1 MSSMFDN
8 YVEDIKKDEF
18 EKTAVKRPMAQDL
31 KVKMKPQLLI
41 SYNPQTQQSQ
51 MMVKRLDNVLER
63 LQGLERM
70 EITALNEMIDQ
81 AAIKDLGLPKI
92 GLTLMVRGKKI
103 ASLEGVQSEMEI
115 QKMFNDN
122 RGNLV

>member
-8 YVEDIKKDEF
+8 YIEDIKKDDF

-31 KVKMKPQLLI
+31 KIKMKPQLLI
-41 SYNPQTQQSQ
+41 SYNPQSQQSQ
-51 MMVKRLDNVLER
+51 MMVKRLDNVLEKV
-63 LQGLERM
+63 QGLERM

-103 ASLEGVQSEMEI
+103 ASLAGIQSEMEI
-115 QKMFNDN
+115 QKMFNAN
-122 RGNLV
+122 RGKLV

>member
-103 ASLEGVQSEMEI
+103 ASLAGVQSEMEI

-122 RGNLV
+122 RNNLV

>member
-8 YVEDIKKDEF
+8 YIEDIKKDDF
-18 EKTAVKRPMAQDL
+18 EKTAVRRPMAQDL
-31 KVKMKPQLLI
+31 KIKMKPQLLI
-41 SYNPQTQQSQ
+41 SYNPQSQQSQ
-51 MMVKRLDNVLER
+51 MMVKRLDNVLEKV
-63 LQGLERM
+63 QGLERM

-115 QKMFNDN
+115 QKMFNAN
-122 RGNLV
+122 RGKLV

>member
-1 MSSMFDN
+1 MFDN
-8 YVEDIKKDEF
+8 YIEDIKKDDF

-31 KVKMKPQLLI
+31 KIKMKPQLLI
-41 SYNPQTQQSQ
+41 SYNPQSQQSQ
-51 MMVKRLDNVLER
+51 MMVKRLDNVLEKV
-63 LQGLERM
+63 QGLERM

-115 QKMFNDN
+115 QKMFNAN
-122 RGNLV
+122 RGKLV

>member
-8 YVEDIKKDEF
+8 YIEDIKKDDF

-31 KVKMKPQLLI
+31 KIKMKPQLLI
-41 SYNPQTQQSQ
+41 SYNPQSQQSQ
-51 MMVKRLDNVLER
+51 MMVKRLDNVLEKV
-63 LQGLERM
+63 QGLERM

-115 QKMFNDN
+115 QKMFNAN
-122 RGNLV
+122 RGKLV